1 MAMARYP
8 LFVKRDIDGFFGLA
22 IDNLIQILLIV
33 SLGKL
38 LVGWTDQFIFTRI
51 LPGVALSLIV
61 GNWYYAN
68 QARKLAERTGRS
80 DVTAL
85 PYGVNTV
92 SLFAYF
98 IFVIFPVYVET
109 GDNVLAWQVGL
120 LACFGSGVIEFGG
133 AFVVDWLRR
142 VTPRAALLGT
152 LAGIAITF
160 ISMDFAFQ
168 TFEKP
173 LIAMLPLAIIL
184 IQYFSRVR
192 FPLGLPGGLVALV
205 AGTIL
210 AWSFGIMDA
219 DALKSSVGDIGF
231 YPPKPA
237 VHDLLSTLKGGYLWK
252 YLAIIIP
259 MGLFNVIGSLQNLES
274 AEAAGDRYETRPS
287 LAVNGLGTI
296 VASMLGSCFP
306 TVIYIGHP
314 GWKGLGARAGY
325 SLLNGIFFAAICL
338 FGAVGSITRL
348 VPMEAG
354 IAIVL
359 WIGIVISAQ
368 AYQVTPRRHAP
379 AVVVG
384 FLPALSV
391 WGVVVVKQSLSAA
404 GTDLASAAPDIMI
417 NGFYGMIALERGF
430 IFSSMILASISVFLI
445 DRKFLP
451 AAYWALAGVVLS
463 FFGVIHAY
471 QFAGNEVVSK
481 IGVGAGLQYSL
492 GYVSFCVIFVL
503 FHFYRRIK
511 ETGTNGI
518 AEEPLDEDL
527 DDIA

>member
-1 MAMARYP
+1 MARYP

-38 LVGWTDQFIFTRI
+38 LVGWTDMFIFTRI
-51 LPGVALSLIV
+51 LPGAALSLII
-61 GNWYYAN
+61 GNWYYAL

-85 PYGVNTV
+85 PYGINTV

-98 IFVIFPVYVET
+98 IFVIMPVYAET
-109 GDNVLAWQVGL
+109 GDNVLAWKVGL
-120 LACFGSGVIEFGG
+120 LACFGSGVIELGG
-133 AFVVDWLRR
+133 AFAVDWLRR
-142 VTPRAALLGT
+142 NTPRAALLAT

-173 LIAMLPLAIIL
+173 LIAMLPLALIL
-184 IQYFSRVR
+184 VQYFSRVR

-205 AGTIL
+205 CGTIL
-210 AWSFGIMDA
+210 AWALGIMDA
-219 DALKSSVGDIGF
+219 GALRSSIKDIGF
-231 YPPKPA
+231 YPPRPA
-237 VHDLLSTLKGGYLWK
+237 VGDLVSTFGGGYLWK
-252 YLAIIIP
+252 YISIIVP

-287 LAVNGLGTI
+287 LAVNGIGTL

-306 TVIYIGHP
+306 TTIYR
-314 GWKGLGARAGY
+314 KGLGARTGY
-325 SLLNGIFFAAICL
+325 SILNGAFFAVICL
-338 FGAVGSITRL
+338 IGAVGFITKL

-368 AYQVTPRRHAP
+368 AYQATPRKHAP

-384 FLPALSV
+384 FLPALSA
-391 WGVVVVKQSLSAA
+391 WGVQAIKQALSAA
-404 GTDLASAAPDIMI
+404 GTDLTAAAPSVMI
-417 NGFYGMIALERGF
+417 NGFYGMIALQQGF

-445 DRKFLP
+445 DREFLK
-451 AAYWALAGVVLS
+451 AAYWSFAGAVLS
-463 FFGVIHAY
+463 YFGVIHAY
-471 QFAGNEVVSK
+471 RFAGNEVVGD
-481 IGVGAGLQYSL
+481 IGVGTGVTYSV
-492 GYVSFCVIFVL
+492 GYVAFCLVFVL
-503 FHFYRRIK
+503 FHIYRKGRGN
-511 ETGTNGI
+511 GTEDG
-518 AEEPLDEDL
+518 AEAPL
-527 DDIA
+527 